1 MSLRKVYDP
10 VPTEDLRH
18 LLSETH
24 TPRRRKMITTILA
37 ERGVPQ
43 LEWVTIRRG
52 WQWNTE
58 GWEISRHTVTH
69 GYFDQQITVY
79 RVWRER
85 EGGRG
90 LAEFMEECIDLPSA
104 IDFVQ
109 AFVDDHKAKTP
120 ISREN

>member
-10 VPTEDLRH
+10 VPTEDLKH

-24 TPRRRKMITTILA
+24 TPRRRKVIATILT

-43 LEWVTIRRG
+43 LEWVTTRRG
-52 WQWNTE
+52 WQWNTK
-58 GWEISRHTVTH
+58 GWEISRHMVTH

-79 RVWRER
+79 RVWRQR
-85 EGGRG
+85 RGRI
-90 LAEFMEECIDLPSA
+90 AEFMEECTDLPGA

-109 AFVDDHKAKTP
+109 TFVDDHKVKTP
-120 ISREN
+120 ISQEN